1 MKVRVQRKVSTY
13 EFRVRLRGS
22 TYAVRANMI
31 GSTYE
36 SRPGKPQ
43 DRGCGTMWMM
53 TSRLHISSVSDRHTS
68 KLFSGNINTSKLFS
82 GIFQIC
88 TESRKG
94 RVLKLVPCNYGLT
107 KIAFKLNDKNNANW
121 FAMAIEYTNGDGGFR
136 SVEMAPNGTQIFS
149 PMDNIWGAV
158 WKKDITETFKSPYS
172 FRLTSPDGKT
182 IIASNVIPV
191 KFTNGQKYSSNVNF

>member
-1 MKVRVQRKVSTY
+1 MLAMVWPHGIGVNPEGRVDGVKMH
-13 EFRVRLRGS
+13 
-22 TYAVRANMI
+22 APMI
-31 GSTYE
+31 FCTRPPYCTGKPINVTISNE
-36 SRPGKPQ
+36 CPGKCNEVPFHF
-43 DRGCGTMWMM
+43 D
-53 TSRLHISSVSDRHTS
+53 L
-68 KLFSGNINTSKLFS
+68 SGFAFGAMANPGQEHNLRQLGQVDIQYK
-82 GIFQIC
+82 
-88 TESRKG
+88 R
-94 RVLKLVPCNYGLT
+94 VPCNYGLT